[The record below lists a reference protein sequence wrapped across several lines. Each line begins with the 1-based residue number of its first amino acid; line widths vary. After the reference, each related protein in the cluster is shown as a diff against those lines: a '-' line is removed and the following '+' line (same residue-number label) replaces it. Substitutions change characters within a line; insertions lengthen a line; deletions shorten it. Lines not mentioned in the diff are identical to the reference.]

1 MKELDG
7 VLLKRMILSG
17 ANNLYNCYPEI
28 DALNV
33 FPVPD
38 GDTGTNMNLTM
49 ASGAKEVF
57 DSKNGDISSVAKA
70 FARGLLTGARGN
82 SGVILSQIFMGFSEA
97 LVGKEKINAIE
108 FANAINTGK
117 EAAYKAVIRPV
128 EGTILTIIKESSDA
142 LLQKVEMNMHI
153 DKCMDIIYEES
164 QKSLNRTPELLP
176 ILKEVGVVD
185 SGGAGLCK
193 IFEGFSRAL
202 HNDIVEKDIATSV
215 DYTSSINVKPSVSIQ
230 SKFEHDEFGYCT
242 QFMLVTSK
250 SDDKKTFNEKRF
262 KSVLSAHGNSIV
274 MAVIDD
280 LVKVHVHTLN
290 PGIILTYAQQ
300 FGEFKM
306 IKIDNMAEQHEEI
319 ILNDIKAGNI
329 DNEKKLDAPLS
340 ADKTV
345 SSEETNKKLHTTN
358 KASKDLAL
366 IAVGVGSGIVDFFK
380 KSNVDYI
387 VSGGQT
393 MNPSSG
399 DFISAIKEVNAKNV
413 IILPNNSNIIMA
425 AKQASEIVK
434 DEYNVKVIETKS
446 ISAGL
451 IASTL
456 FNPSGTLEDNIENIN
471 SNLEYVKTGEVTY
484 AIKDTSIDGVEVKKG
499 YFMGIEG
506 KKITSCDKDKF
517 KVLTNLVKSLYVE
530 DESQVAT
537 IICGEDID
545 EKGREKV
552 ANLLEKEFEG
562 KMDIEVLD
570 GNQPLFSFYVAIE

>member
-1 MKELDG
+1 MKDLDG
-7 VLLKRMILSG
+7 VLLKRMIVSA

-57 DSKNGDISSVAKA
+57 DSQNKDISSVAKA

-82 SGVILSQIFMGFSEA
+82 SGVILSQIFMGFSQA
-97 LVGKEKINAIE
+97 LEGKETINAIE
-108 FANAINTGK
+108 FASAFSTGK

-128 EGTILTIIKESSDA
+128 EGTILTIIRESSDA
-142 LLQKVEMNMHI
+142 LLQKVERNMHI
-153 DKCMDIIYEES
+153 DKCMDIIYEEA
-164 QKSLNRTPELLP
+164 QKSLDRTPELLP

-215 DYTSSINVKPSVSIQ
+215 DNTSINVQPSVSIQ

-250 SDDKKTFNEKRF
+250 NDNKKVFNEKRF

-280 LVKVHVHTLN
+280 LVKVHIHTLN

-306 IKIDNMAEQHEEI
+306 VKIDNMSEQHEEI

-329 DNEKKLDAPLS
+329 DSSKKHDAPLS
-340 ADKTV
+340 ANKTI
-345 SSEETNKKLHTTN
+345 SSEETNKKLHQ
-358 KASKDLAL
+358 KEIAL
-366 IAVGVGSGIVDFFK
+366 IAVGVGSGVVDLFK

-425 AKQASEIVK
+425 AKQASDIVK
-434 DEYNVKVIETKS
+434 DEYNVKVVETKT

-451 IASTL
+451 IASSL
-456 FNPSGTLEDNIENIN
+456 YNPEASIDENIENIN
-471 SNLEYVKTGEVTY
+471 TNLEFVKTGEVTY
-484 AIKDTSIDGVEVKKG
+484 AIKDTTIGGVEVKKG
-499 YFMGIEG
+499 YFMGISE
-506 KKITSCDKDKF
+506 KKITCCDKDKY
-517 KVLTNLVKSLYVE
+517 KVLINLVKNLYTE
-530 DESQVAT
+530 DESQLAT

-545 EKGREKV
+545 SKGKEKLTK
-552 ANLLEKEFEG
+552 LFDKEFEG
-562 KMDIEVLD
+562 KVDLELFD
-570 GNQPLFSFYVAIE
+570 GNQPLFSFYVAVE

>member
-1 MKELDG
+1 
-7 VLLKRMILSG
+7 
-17 ANNLYNCYPEI
+17 
-28 DALNV
+28 
-33 FPVPD
+33 
-38 GDTGTNMNLTM
+38 MNLTM

-57 DSKNGDISSVAKA
+57 DSKNGDVSSVAKA

-82 SGVILSQIFMGFSEA
+82 SGVILSQIFMGFSQA
-97 LVGKEKINAIE
+97 LEGKEVINAIE
-108 FANAINTGK
+108 FASAFSTGK
-117 EAAYKAVIRPV
+117 DAAYKAVIRPV

-142 LLQKVEMNMHI
+142 LLQKVEKNMHI
-153 DKCMDIIYEES
+153 DKCMDIIYEEAK
-164 QKSLNRTPELLP
+164 KSLDRTPDLLP

-215 DYTSSINVKPSVSIQ
+215 DNASLVNVQPSISIQ

-250 SDDKKTFNEKRF
+250 NDNKKVFNEKRF

-280 LVKVHVHTLN
+280 LVKVHIHTLN

-306 IKIDNMAEQHEEI
+306 IKIDNMSEQHEEI
-319 ILNDIKAGNI
+319 LLNDIKSGNV
-329 DNEKKLDAPLS
+329 DSSKKLDAPLS
-340 ADKTV
+340 ADKTI
-345 SSEETNKKLHTTN
+345 SKEETNKKLHQ
-358 KASKDLAL
+358 KEIAL
-366 IAVGVGSGIVDFFK
+366 IAVGVGSGIVDLFK

-425 AKQASEIVK
+425 AKQASDIVK
-434 DEYNVKVIETKS
+434 DQYNVQVVETKT

-451 IASTL
+451 IASSL
-456 FNPSGTLEDNIENIN
+456 YNPEASIEENIENIN
-471 SNLEYVKTGEVTY
+471 TNLEFVKTGEVTY
-484 AIKDTSIDGVEVKKG
+484 AIKDTTIDGVEVKKG
-499 YFMGIEG
+499 YFMGISG
-506 KKITSCDKDKF
+506 KKITCCDKDKY
-517 KVLTNLVKSLYVE
+517 KTLINLVKKLYTE
-530 DESQVAT
+530 DDSQLAT

-545 EKGREKV
+545 SKGKEKITK
-552 ANLLEKEFEG
+552 LFDKEFEG
-562 KMDIEVLD
+562 KVDLELFD
-570 GNQPLFSFYVAIE
+570 GKQPLFSFYVAVE

>member
-215 DYTSSINVKPSVSIQ
+215 DYTSSISVKPSVSIQ

-280 LVKVHVHTLN
+280 LVKVHIHTLN

-340 ADKTV
+340 ADKTI

-434 DEYNVKVIETKS
+434 NEYNVKVIETKS

-456 FNPSGTLEDNIENIN
+456 FNPSGTLEENIENIN

>member
-7 VLLKRMILSG
+7 VLLKRMIVSG

-57 DSKNGDISSVAKA
+57 DSQNKDISSVAKA

-82 SGVILSQIFMGFSEA
+82 SGVILSQIFMGFSQA
-97 LVGKEKINAIE
+97 LEGKEVINAIE
-108 FANAINTGK
+108 FASAFSTGK
-117 EAAYKAVIRPV
+117 DAAYKAVIRPV

-142 LLQKVEMNMHI
+142 LLQKVEKNMHI
-153 DKCMDIIYEES
+153 DKCMDIIYEEAK
-164 QKSLNRTPELLP
+164 KSLDRTPDLLP

-185 SGGAGLCK
+185 SSGAGLCK

-215 DYTSSINVKPSVSIQ
+215 DNASLVNVQPSISIQ

-250 SDDKKTFNEKRF
+250 NDNKKVFNEKRF

-306 IKIDNMAEQHEEI
+306 IKIDNMSEQHEEI
-319 ILNDIKAGNI
+319 LLNDIKSGNV
-329 DNEKKLDAPLS
+329 DSSKKLDAPLS
-340 ADKTV
+340 ADKTI
-345 SSEETNKKLHTTN
+345 SKEETNKKLHQ
-358 KASKDLAL
+358 KEIAL
-366 IAVGVGSGIVDFFK
+366 IAVGVGSGIVDLFK

-425 AKQASEIVK
+425 AKQASDIVK
-434 DEYNVKVIETKS
+434 DQYNVQVVETKT

-451 IASTL
+451 IASSL
-456 FNPSGTLEDNIENIN
+456 YNPEASIEENIENIN
-471 SNLEYVKTGEVTY
+471 TNLEFVKTGEVTY
-484 AIKDTSIDGVEVKKG
+484 AIKDTTIDGVEVKKG
-499 YFMGIEG
+499 YFMGISG
-506 KKITSCDKDKF
+506 KKITCCDKDKY
-517 KVLTNLVKSLYVE
+517 KTLINLVKKLYTE
-530 DESQVAT
+530 DESQLAT

-545 EKGREKV
+545 SKGKEKITK
-552 ANLLEKEFEG
+552 LFDKEFEG
-562 KMDIEVLD
+562 KVDLELFD
-570 GNQPLFSFYVAIE
+570 GKQPLFSFYVAVE

>member
-57 DSKNGDISSVAKA
+57 DSKNVEIGSVAKA

-97 LVGKEKINAIE
+97 LNDKTKINAIE
-108 FANAINTGK
+108 FANAFNMGK

-128 EGTILTIIKESSDA
+128 EGTILTIIKEASDA

-153 DKCMDIIYEES
+153 DKCMDIVYEEA
-164 QKSLNRTPELLP
+164 QNSLNRTPELLP

-215 DYTSSINVKPSVSIQ
+215 DYTAPINVKPSVSIQ

-250 SDDKKTFNEKRF
+250 NNDKKVFNEKRF

-280 LVKVHVHTLN
+280 LVKVHIHTLN

-306 IKIDNMAEQHEEI
+306 IKIDNMSEQHEEI
-319 ILNDIKAGNI
+319 LLNDLKAGNI
-329 DNEKKLDAPLS
+329 DNQKKLDAPLS
-340 ADKTV
+340 ADKTI
-345 SSEETNKKLHTTN
+345 SSEETNKKLHST
-358 KASKDLAL
+358 KELKELAL
-366 IAVGVGSGIVDFFK
+366 IAVGVGSGIVDLFK

-434 DEYNVKVIETKS
+434 DSYNVKVIETKS
-446 ISAGL
+446 ISSGL
-451 IASTL
+451 IASAL
-456 FNPSGTLEDNIENIN
+456 YNPSGTIEENIENIN
-471 SNLEYVKTGEVTY
+471 SNLEFIKTGEVTY

-506 KKITSCDKDKF
+506 KKITCCDKDKF
-517 KVLTNLVKSLYVE
+517 KVLVNLVKELYVE
-530 DESQVAT
+530 DESQVVT
-537 IICGEDID
+537 VICGEDID
-545 EKGREKV
+545 EKGKERVSK
-552 ANLLEKEFEG
+552 LFEKEFEG
-562 KMDIEVLD
+562 KIDLELLD
-570 GNQPLFSFYVAIE
+570 GNQPLFSFYVAVE

>member
-7 VLLKRMILSG
+7 VLLKRMIVSG

-57 DSKNGDISSVAKA
+57 DSQNKDISSVAKA

-82 SGVILSQIFMGFSEA
+82 SGVILSQIFMGFSQA
-97 LVGKEKINAIE
+97 LEGKEVINAIE
-108 FANAINTGK
+108 FASAFSTGK
-117 EAAYKAVIRPV
+117 DAAYKAVIRPD

-142 LLQKVEMNMHI
+142 LLQKVEKNMHI
-153 DKCMDIIYEES
+153 DKCMDIIYEEAK
-164 QKSLNRTPELLP
+164 KSLDRTPDLLP

-215 DYTSSINVKPSVSIQ
+215 DNASLVNVQPSISIQ

-250 SDDKKTFNEKRF
+250 NDNKKVFNEKRF

-306 IKIDNMAEQHEEI
+306 IKIDNMSEQHEEI
-319 ILNDIKAGNI
+319 LLNDIKSGNV
-329 DNEKKLDAPLS
+329 DSSKKLDAPLS
-340 ADKTV
+340 ADKTI
-345 SSEETNKKLHTTN
+345 SKEETNKKLHQ
-358 KASKDLAL
+358 KEIAL
-366 IAVGVGSGIVDFFK
+366 IAVGVGSGIVDLFK

-425 AKQASEIVK
+425 AKQASDIVK
-434 DEYNVKVIETKS
+434 DQYNVQVVETKT

-451 IASTL
+451 IASSL
-456 FNPSGTLEDNIENIN
+456 YNPEASIEENIENIN
-471 SNLEYVKTGEVTY
+471 TNLEFVKTGEVTY
-484 AIKDTSIDGVEVKKG
+484 AIKDTTIDGVEVKKG
-499 YFMGIEG
+499 YFMGISG
-506 KKITSCDKDKF
+506 KKITCCDKDKY
-517 KVLTNLVKSLYVE
+517 KTLINLVKKLYTE
-530 DESQVAT
+530 DESQLAT

-545 EKGREKV
+545 SKGKEKITK
-552 ANLLEKEFEG
+552 LFDKEFEG
-562 KMDIEVLD
+562 KVDLELFD
-570 GNQPLFSFYVAIE
+570 GKQPLFSFYVAVE

>member
-7 VLLKRMILSG
+7 VLLKRMIVSG

-57 DSKNGDISSVAKA
+57 DSHNKDISSVAKA

-82 SGVILSQIFMGFSEA
+82 SGVILSQIFMGFSQA
-97 LVGKEKINAIE
+97 LEGKEVINAIE
-108 FANAINTGK
+108 FASAFSTGK
-117 EAAYKAVIRPV
+117 DAAYKAVIRPV

-142 LLQKVEMNMHI
+142 LLQKVEKNMHI
-153 DKCMDIIYEES
+153 DKCMDIIYEEAK
-164 QKSLNRTPELLP
+164 KSLDRTPDLLP

-215 DYTSSINVKPSVSIQ
+215 DNASLVNVQPSISIQ

-250 SDDKKTFNEKRF
+250 NDNKKVFNEKRF

-280 LVKVHVHTLN
+280 LVKVHIHTLN

-306 IKIDNMAEQHEEI
+306 IKIDNMSEQHEEI
-319 ILNDIKAGNI
+319 LLNDIKSGNV
-329 DNEKKLDAPLS
+329 DSSKKLDAPLS
-340 ADKTV
+340 ADKTI
-345 SSEETNKKLHTTN
+345 SKEETNKKLHQ
-358 KASKDLAL
+358 KEIAL
-366 IAVGVGSGIVDFFK
+366 IAVGVGSGIVDLFK

-425 AKQASEIVK
+425 AKQASDIVK
-434 DEYNVKVIETKS
+434 DQYNVQVVETKT

-451 IASTL
+451 IASSL
-456 FNPSGTLEDNIENIN
+456 YNPEASIEENIENIN
-471 SNLEYVKTGEVTY
+471 ANLEFVKTGEVTY
-484 AIKDTSIDGVEVKKG
+484 AIKDTTIDGVEVKKG
-499 YFMGIEG
+499 YFMGISG
-506 KKITSCDKDKF
+506 KKITCCDKDKY
-517 KVLTNLVKSLYVE
+517 KTLINLVKKLYTE
-530 DESQVAT
+530 DESQLAT

-545 EKGREKV
+545 SKGKEKITK
-552 ANLLEKEFEG
+552 LFDKEFEG
-562 KMDIEVLD
+562 KVDLELFD
-570 GNQPLFSFYVAIE
+570 GKQPLFSFYVAVE